1 MNNNDKQYFF
11 VDLDHLGETQLFPFH
26 IHIFNPANGKYN
38 PYLFANSPLTSAK
51 KELLVEIVSRGG
63 KIAIPMKQKR
73 TFLVEQEVKEEDIPD
88 LAPQKVHSLEKRR
101 QELLE
106 KNNEV
111 TENSSVKAKNNTD
124 SETSNEEKFH
134 FKEQLA
140 NAASS
145 NDYSGLINFV
155 REEVITFSPRISMMT
170 TMSSLIAET
179 VLFDDNFTNRTV
191 ALSFLLAKGCG
202 ITDPESLGDLVCAA
216 YFFHLGYTQLPH
228 SCMNRAQV
236 EYSDST
242 KKEWK
247 KHPGLSLHLLRK
259 AQIELSPRTRIII
272 EQHHERYDGQGF
284 PQMKKGSHIEPLALV
299 LGAASHILE
308 YTSGK
313 VSGTP
318 TTLPSFIL
326 NLKNKTYLPGMEV
339 EFGGLIEESLAHL
352 VDTMNSTD
360 QNKKVA

>member
-1 MNNNDKQYFF
+1 MNNDKQYFF
-11 VDLDHLGETQLFPFH
+11 VDIAHLGDTQLFPFH
-26 IHIFNPANGKYN
+26 IHIYNPANGKYN

-51 KELLVEIVSRGG
+51 KELLAEIVSRGG

-88 LAPQKVHSLEKRR
+88 LAPQKIHSLDQRR
-101 QELLE
+101 QELIE
-106 KNNEV
+106 SKKK
-111 TENSSVKAKNNTD
+111 TENSPTII
-124 SETSNEEKFH
+124 SEELKKEEKFH

-140 NAASS
+140 NAAAS
-145 NDYSGLINFV
+145 NDFSSLINFV
-155 REEVITFSPRISMMT
+155 REEVVTFSPRISMMT
-170 TMSSLIAET
+170 TMSSLIAEA
-179 VLFDDNFTNRTV
+179 VLFEDNFTNRTV

-228 SCMNRAQV
+228 SCMNRPQI

-259 AQIELSPRTRIII
+259 AERELSQRTKNII

-313 VSGTP
+313 VSGTA
-318 TTLPSFIL
+318 TTLPAFIL

-339 EFGGLIEESLAHL
+339 EFGELIEESLAHL
-352 VDTMNSTD
+352 VDTMSSSD
-360 QNKKVA
+360 QNKKIA